1 MAVERLFLLSQG
13 PGPGLQPGLLR
24 GPLLS
29 LGQPV
34 LKLRQPGLRLGQ
46 LSRFVVAAAVLTGM
60 IYYFAECNAAER
72 ETEGTLVDRRWEA
85 ESGIEQ

>member
-1 MAVERLFLLSQG
+1 MDETRKKFRICLIC
-13 PGPGLQPGLLR
+13 
-24 GPLLS
+24 
-29 LGQPV
+29 
-34 LKLRQPGLRLGQ
+34 
-46 LSRFVVAAAVLTGM
+46 VVAVLTGM

>member
-1 MAVERLFLLSQG
+1 MEQAKRRIRICLIC
-13 PGPGLQPGLLR
+13 
-24 GPLLS
+24 
-29 LGQPV
+29 
-34 LKLRQPGLRLGQ
+34 
-46 LSRFVVAAAVLTGM
+46 VVAAAVLTGM